1 MGMPRVLVIDDQP
14 HVRAMISIT
23 LQAHG
28 FDVVGVESGPLG
40 LSALEDSS
48 FDLAIVDIYMP
59 KMDGVQFIKVM
70 REHLRTLPVIAM
82 SGMMF
87 RTSGR
92 NVLDILP
99 TSPGLTGVT
108 CLHKPFKA
116 KQLLQAI
123 ENATGVSAQ
132 QSRQPESV

>member
-1 MGMPRVLVIDDQP
+1 MPRVLVIDDQP
-14 HVRAMISIT
+14 HIRAMIAVA

-28 FDVVGVESGPLG
+28 GFDVVAVESGPLG

-59 KMDGVQFIKVM
+59 KMDGVQFIKAM
-70 REHLRTLPVIAM
+70 REYLPNLPVIAM

-99 TSPGLTGVT
+99 MAPGLAGVT
-108 CLHKPFKA
+108 CLQKPFKA

-123 ENATGVSAQ
+123 ENATGVAAPQ
-132 QSRQPESV
+132 NQPELA